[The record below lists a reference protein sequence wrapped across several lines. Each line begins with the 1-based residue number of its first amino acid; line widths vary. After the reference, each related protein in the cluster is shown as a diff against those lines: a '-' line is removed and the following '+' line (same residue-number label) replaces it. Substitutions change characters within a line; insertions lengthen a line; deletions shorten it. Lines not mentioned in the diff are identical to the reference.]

1 MPKQGENTPIT
12 DEQALEIVS
21 RTVASGNPDEQTRAV
36 ESSLGTAS
44 WERFVED
51 RIGPRQFNPVS
62 TNQMAVYERGRSLM
76 FEQLPNADVGIE
88 QNLGRRGPRFR
99 FRDPTTGRFIS
110 RADVASRIGIFSS
123 RDISND

>member
-88 QNLGRRGPRFR
+88 QNLGRRGPRFW

-110 RADVASRIGIFSS
+110 RADVAARIGIFSS
-123 RDISND
+123 RDIRND